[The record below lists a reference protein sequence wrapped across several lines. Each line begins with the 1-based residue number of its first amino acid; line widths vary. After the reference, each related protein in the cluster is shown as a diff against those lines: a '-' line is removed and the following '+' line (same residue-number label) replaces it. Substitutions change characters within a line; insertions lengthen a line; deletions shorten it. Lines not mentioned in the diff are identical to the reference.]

1 MLQPRIATLSE
12 QYASGTSPQNTSS
25 AYAARRL
32 NTLNDF
38 SGIIL
43 NSASFTGTGG
53 TNSQIVLSAGTYQ
66 IDFSGGI
73 IRSNTTGNLISKIR
87 IYDVTNSTTLV
98 VGTTAQDNNTS
109 GGQNDLSTC
118 RVSGV
123 FTVVSQTTIEV
134 QQRASAAGEPLG
146 VVSSFGDNEVYLTGS
161 IQKIK

>member
-1 MLQPRIATLSE
+1 LLQPRIATLSE

-43 NSASFTGTGG
+43 NSASFTGAGG

-123 FTVVSQTTIEV
+123 FTVASQTTIEV